1 MVATA
6 GPVDEQLDAGSI
18 DLPMQTFKTN
28 DEVRR
33 YNRQAWDKAVERA
46 SQWTIPVT
54 PAVISAARQGK
65 WQIVLTP
72 TKPVPR
78 AWFPELTGR
87 DVLCLAAGGGQQGP
101 ILAATGAHVTVFDN
115 SPQQLAQDRYVAAR
129 EALTIVTVEGDMADL
144 SVFADASFDLIVHPC
159 SNLFVPHV
167 RPVWQEAFRVLRKG
181 GVLMAGFCNPV
192 TYIFDQQLADEGVL
206 QVRHPLPYSDL
217 TSLTEAERKQYV
229 EDEQPLE
236 FGHTL
241 DDQIGGQLETGFTIT
256 GFYEDRWPGTALA
269 DYMPTFIATR
279 AMKG

>member
-1 MVATA
+1 MAATA
-6 GPVDEQLDAGSI
+6 SAVDERPDAGYI

-33 YNRQAWDKAVERA
+33 YNRRAWDKAVERA

-54 PAVISAARQGK
+54 PAVIGAARQGR

-78 AWFPELTGR
+78 VWFPALTGR

-101 ILAATGAHVTVFDN
+101 VLAATGAHVTVFDN

-167 RPVWQEAFRVLRKG
+167 RPVWQEAFRVLRRG
-181 GVLMAGFCNPV
+181 GVLMAGFSNPV

-241 DDQIGGQLETGFTIT
+241 DDQIGGQLEAGFTIT

-279 AMKG
+279 ATK